1 MGQPVNAPSGRAEFG
16 ANAMQGGGQEA
27 RVDPNSKWCRWC
39 QKRFKNE
46 AVYNGH
52 LTGKVRSACRSAC
65 RSAGSCAPAP

>member
-1 MGQPVNAPSGRAEFG
+1 MGQPVNAPSRRAEFG

-52 LTGKVRSACRSAC
+52 LTGKVRAA
-65 RSAGSCAPAP
+65 APPAAPPAPRAAL